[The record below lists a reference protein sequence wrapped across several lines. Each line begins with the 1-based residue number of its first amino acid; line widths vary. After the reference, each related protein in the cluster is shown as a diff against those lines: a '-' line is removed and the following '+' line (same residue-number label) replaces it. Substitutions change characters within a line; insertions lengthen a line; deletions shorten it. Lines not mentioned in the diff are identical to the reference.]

1 MRDSLKDSRLYE
13 ERFGFKERNSNFCF
27 YLVLL
32 AILSLCITLL
42 AHFSLCYYGVTVSG
56 YSMSQTLYSGEN
68 LLMRY
73 VDEDYKADYG
83 DIIIVKVDGYAE
95 FQGTGTQFLIKRLI
109 AKAGDKV
116 RCRAGVVE
124 IAYGGSETWTL
135 LDEPYAYYD
144 RDKAYYNFGEY
155 TVGEGEIFFLG
166 DNRFNSADSRFNEY
180 GSRLD
185 RLYKEQDIYGVV
197 PDWALRYQ
205 KILNALFFRNS
216 VETGNE

>member
-42 AHFSLCYYGVTVSG
+42 VHFSLCYYGVTVSG

-124 IAYGGSETWTL
+124 IAYGGSERWTL